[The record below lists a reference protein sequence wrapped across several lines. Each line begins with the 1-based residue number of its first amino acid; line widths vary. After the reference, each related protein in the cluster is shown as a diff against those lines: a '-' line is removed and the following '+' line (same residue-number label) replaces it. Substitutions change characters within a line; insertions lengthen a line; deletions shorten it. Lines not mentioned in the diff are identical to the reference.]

1 MNWPPQWK
9 VLWLGVLVSLPGLAS
24 AACGLPDGLNE
35 KKQFAFAEKMI
46 EDGLLTSAFYRF
58 DDEGTVKYYKNLKK
72 LCLIEG
78 LTYSTLYYH
87 IKKGSIYQ
95 RNGIT
100 IEKCR
105 FQS

>member
-1 MNWPPQWK
+1 MN
-9 VLWLGVLVSLPGLAS
+9 
-24 AACGLPDGLNE
+24 
-35 KKQFAFAEKMI
+35 
-46 EDGLLTSAFYRF
+46 FYRF
-58 DDEGTVKYYKNLKK
+58 DDERTVKYYKNLKK

-87 IKKGSIYQ
+87 IKKGRIYQ